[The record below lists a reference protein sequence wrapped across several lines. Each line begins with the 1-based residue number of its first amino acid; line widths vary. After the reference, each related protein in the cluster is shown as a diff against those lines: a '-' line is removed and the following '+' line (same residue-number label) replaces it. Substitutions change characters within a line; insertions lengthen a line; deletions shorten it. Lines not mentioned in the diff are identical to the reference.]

1 MLANNVIYATRNA
14 RKGVITEEGDSQIER
29 INDYYC
35 ARGSICGCLFDMR
48 VCRVVIS
55 GRHGIIAFQLVE
67 KSNNGRIIPIPHSN
81 HKKIPFYES
90 KTTGAKV
97 QKSERSAV
105 VRNSQKFT
113 KQ

>member
-14 RKGVITEEGDSQIER
+14 RKGVITEEGGSQIER

-67 KSNNGRIIPIPHSN
+67 KSNNGRVIPIPHSN
-81 HKKIPFYES
+81 HKKFPFM
-90 KTTGAKV
+90 KAK
-97 QKSERSAV
+97 
-105 VRNSQKFT
+105 
-113 KQ
+113 